1 MGAALRALG
10 FVVFV
15 AAVAGAAYGAYQ
27 VFPPDPGLSAAE
39 QEEAARSLQ
48 LDPLLP
54 GVIAGGSVDVVTTIH
69 NPFDTVKTFQVSLQE
84 GQGEIR
90 QDSIS
95 VEPGGNKTTIITFQS
110 SADAQGTLPLSVQ
123 ATNGTE
129 ISFSRSIDIPV
140 VAEGTI
146 AAKPVFGTYKVAPG
160 NQFSVPVVVVSN
172 QADNQTIQV
181 SGDGVVD
188 GSIGTVASESAT
200 GGFTLLEAPAG
211 LSGTQTLDLQVQA
224 GAAEATIQVIVKAP
238 AGDTEAAANHRATVD
253 YIGRLADGKIFDTSV
268 REISLG
274 PFPTTETFRQRTN
287 PQPLQVNLDPQ
298 AGQVISGFRD
308 AVQGLEVGETQT
320 AILPPSE
327 AYGAAR
333 VHENVSATTDLQKQ
347 EEVPRFLRDFP
358 RNQLPPDFG
367 IEDAEEGDRIN
378 YTTSQGEAS
387 LTFMFRLVEKGNETV
402 TLERM
407 ERVGDTTTFYAP
419 WPNATEVVEVTE
431 ETIVFETTPPEG
443 LGSFTWD
450 VNPNSHMAS
459 WENATTVDQVNETT
473 IVLRHQPEEGLEY
486 EASSNPRAPPQTY
499 TVHEVT
505 DEEVHVSTSNPNPL
519 GGKTLFF
526 DVRVVA
532 LTDAPQQPSQPRP
545 GGGR

>member
-10 FVVFV
+10 FVIFV

-39 QEEAARSLQ
+39 QAEAARSLQ

-54 GVIAGGSVDVVTTIH
+54 GVIAGGSVDVVTTVH
-69 NPFDTVKTFQVSLQE
+69 NPFDTVKTFQLSLQE

-90 QDSIS
+90 QENIT
-95 VEPGGNKTTIITFQS
+95 VQPGGNKTTITTLHS

-129 ISFSRSIDIPV
+129 TSFSRSIEIPV

-146 AAKPVFGTYKVAPG
+146 AAKPVFPTYKVAPG
-160 NQFSVPVVVVSN
+160 NQFSVPIVVVSN
-172 QADNQTIQV
+172 QAANQTIQV

-188 GSIGTVASESAT
+188 GSIGSVGPQSAT
-200 GGFTLLEAPAG
+200 GGFTLLEAPSDLAG
-211 LSGTQTLDLQVQA
+211 SQSLDLQVQV
-224 GAAEATIQVIVKAP
+224 GSQEAEVQVTVKAP
-238 AGDTEAAANHRATVD
+238 TGGTEAAGNHQATVH
-253 YIGRLADGKIFDTSV
+253 YIGRLTDGKIFDTSV
-268 REISLG
+268 REIALG
-274 PFPTTETFRQRTN
+274 PFPTTETFRPRTN
-287 PQPLQVNLDPQ
+287 PQPLQVNLDPR
-298 AGQVISGFRD
+298 AGQVISGFRE
-308 AVQGLEVGETQT
+308 AVEGLEVGETTT

-333 VHENVSATTDLQKQ
+333 IHENVSATTELQRQ

-367 IEDAEEGDRIN
+367 IEDAEEGDWIN
-378 YTTSQGEAS
+378 YTTSQGETS
-387 LTFMFRLVEKGNETV
+387 LTFSFRLIEKGEETV

-419 WPNATEVVEVTE
+419 WPNATEVVNVTE
-431 ETIVFETTPPEG
+431 ESIVFETTPPEG
-443 LGSFTWD
+443 LGGFTWD
-450 VNPNSHMAS
+450 VNPNSHMAA
-459 WENATTVDQVNETT
+459 WENATRVVQVNETT
-473 IVLRHQPEEGLEY
+473 IVLSHQPEEGLEY

-499 TVHEVT
+499 TIHEVT
-505 DEEVHVSTSNPNPL
+505 DEEIHVSTTNPNPL
-519 GGKTLFF
+519 GGKTLLF
-526 DVRVVA
+526 DVRLVA
-532 LTDAPQQPSQPRP
+532 LTEAQQQRGQPP
-545 GGGR
+545 VGGGR